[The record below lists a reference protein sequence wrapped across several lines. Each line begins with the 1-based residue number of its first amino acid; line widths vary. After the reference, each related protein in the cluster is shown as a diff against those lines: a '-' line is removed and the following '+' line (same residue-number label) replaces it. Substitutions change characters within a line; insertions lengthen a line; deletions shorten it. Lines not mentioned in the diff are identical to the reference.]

1 MVAPLRGGAART
13 EILSRGATMKHW
25 MITAALA
32 VAVFGGGLDAA
43 AQAQAAGKPLF
54 TGMKNE
60 NDSDVQHVRDALT
73 GFSGR
78 NKRWPANLDELS
90 AFAQQYRLP
99 FDLAVFDRANY
110 SVQDQGG
117 ASVAVFEFVMKG
129 SSTKG
134 AFAIANFSVK

>member
-1 MVAPLRGGAART
+1 MRQWVIAGALLAGLLNCGLGLPA
-13 EILSRGATMKHW
+13 E
-25 MITAALA
+25 AASPA
-32 VAVFGGGLDAA
+32 
-43 AQAQAAGKPLF
+43 KPLF

-73 GFSGR
+73 GFNGL

-129 SSTKG
+129 SPTKG
-134 AFAIANFSVK
+134 AFAIANYSVKK